1 MSVLSTSQRCCLPA
15 FFTFFLVFVLMP
27 IVIFAIAF
35 TFAFFLRELECASA
49 WEAYEASNG
58 TDPPR
63 QTAEELCE
71 LWQWFLYIIGN
82 IVGIGNPL
90 TNISPAH
97 PLSKIID
104 LIVSVWS
111 ISILGC
117 CLGLIGGLSSI
128 TMFVDR
134 MNSNISR
141 SSELFVRLSGSGA
154 EPKKTAAPTLQD
166 GDEGIEREAERDAA
180 MKELLT
186 ITRVLDARLTE
197 QQQQLHNL
205 AEQQKELQSTLRLA
219 LLEKTKAIVESES
232 DAGRELEQTQ
242 RRKTRVRSRS
252 RHNGEGVVTRRATTD

>member
-1 MSVLSTSQRCCLPA
+1 MRACSSSLALPA
-15 FFTFFLVFVLMP
+15 LPRGSSFSRGERGGDDVD
-27 IVIFAIAF
+27 ACDA
-35 TFAFFLRELECASA
+35 CSC
-49 WEAYEASNG
+49 G
-58 TDPPR
+58 TDADVTRGGESVGMTLMTLEGEGCSAPPLFD
-63 QTAEELCE
+63 A
-71 LWQWFLYIIGN
+71 
-82 IVGIGNPL
+82 
-90 TNISPAH
+90 
-97 PLSKIID
+97 
-104 LIVSVWS
+104 
-111 ISILGC
+111 
-117 CLGLIGGLSSI
+117 CLGLIGGLSAI

-219 LLEKTKAIVESES
+219 LPKKTMAIVESES
-232 DAGRELEQTQ
+232 DAGREEQTH